1 MIKGQIWRNKRNGQ
15 LERINRVRW
24 NEPAA
29 LTEHYLR
36 ARVSGPV
43 NKTDLEKVSH
53 SEALDYDQEQ
63 FVWTSLSQIKAMAL
77 VDNVLSPYVKTVIAP
92 L

>member
-36 ARVSGPV
+36 ERVSGPV
-43 NKTDLEKVSH
+43 NKSDLEKISH
-53 SEALDYDQEQ
+53 SDAIDYVQEQ
-63 FVWTSLSQIKAMAL
+63 RKFEKLNL
-77 VDNVLSPYVKTVIAP
+77 PP
-92 L
+92 LPLAAGV

>member
-1 MIKGQIWRNKRNGQ
+1 MTKGQIWRNKRNGQ

-36 ARVSGPV
+36 ARVSSPIS
-43 NKTDLEKVSH
+43 KSDLEKVSH
-53 SEALDYDQEQ
+53 SNAIDYVQEQ
-63 FVWTSLSQIKAMAL
+63 RKFEKLNL
-77 VDNVLSPYVKTVIAP
+77 PRLP
-92 L
+92 LPAGV